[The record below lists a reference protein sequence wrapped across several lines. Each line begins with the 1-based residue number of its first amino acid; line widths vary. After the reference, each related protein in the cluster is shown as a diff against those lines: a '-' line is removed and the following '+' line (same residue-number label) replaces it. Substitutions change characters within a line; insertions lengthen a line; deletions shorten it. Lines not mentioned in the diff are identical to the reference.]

1 MLMGDTATGTTNRLD
16 RTRITRVKLA
26 RNPGGCQQ
34 HSSLRQRVVIRR
46 RLGDSRYDLEA
57 QEYRRVVGSQDSRR
71 IQAPHSHGRSWC
83 N

>member
-1 MLMGDTATGTTNRLD
+1 MLMGDTATGAKNRLD

-46 RLGDSRYDLEA
+46 RLGGSRYDL
-57 QEYRRVVGSQDSRR
+57 
-71 IQAPHSHGRSWC
+71 
-83 N
+83 